1 MLCEL
6 VEMATQW
13 PSEVPYVFRGALLEE
28 RLPSALL
35 EGVQLVPA
43 RDLRAEQRHDRFHD
57 GDVDH
62 LAPPGRCRWWRADM
76 TANAVAREAIPSA
89 RPNGGR
95 VGGPSGS
102 PVDAAKPL
110 IASASV
116 PKPGRRR

>member
-13 PSEVPYVFRGALLEE
+13 PSEVSYVFRGALLEE
-28 RLPSALL
+28 RLPRRSWRVCSWSQREICGPSSAMI
-35 EGVQLVPA
+35 GSTMATSTTWP
-43 RDLRAEQRHDRFHD
+43 RP
-57 GDVDH
+57 VD
-62 LAPPGRCRWWRADM
+62 CRWWRADM

-102 PVDAAKPL
+102 PVDAANPL